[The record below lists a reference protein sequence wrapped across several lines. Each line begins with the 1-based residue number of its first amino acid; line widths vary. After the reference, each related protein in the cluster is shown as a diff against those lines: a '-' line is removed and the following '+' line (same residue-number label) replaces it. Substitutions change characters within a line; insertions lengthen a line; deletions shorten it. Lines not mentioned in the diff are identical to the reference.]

1 MNKKQHWENVY
12 NTKQP
17 HEVSWTQTY
26 PTSSMRFL
34 ESLNL
39 PKSAKIIDV
48 GGGDSQLVD
57 VLIDKGFENLTVLD
71 ISGKALERA
80 QLRLGDKASKVTW
93 IEANI
98 VDFEPKETYDFW
110 HDRAVFHFLTEKEDI
125 VKYQALVSTSIS
137 SEGFF
142 LLGTFSENGPLKCSG
157 LEIKQY
163 SQAQMLALFGADF
176 KAIECFQENHTTP
189 FETTQHFQFCGFQR
203 NK

>member
-12 NTKQP
+12 NTKEP

-39 PKSAKIIDV
+39 LKSAKIIDV

-57 VLIDKGFENLTVLD
+57 VLLEKGFENLTVLD
-71 ISGKALERA
+71 ISGKSLERA
-80 QLRLGDKASKVTW
+80 RLRLGDKASKVTW

-137 SEGFF
+137 SERFF

-157 LEIKQY
+157 LEVKQY
-163 SQAQMLALFGADF
+163 SEAQMLDLFGADF
-176 KAIECFQENHTTP
+176 ETIECFQENHTTP
-189 FETTQHFQFCGFQR
+189 LETTQHFQFCGFQR

>member
-80 QLRLGDKASKVTW
+80 ELRLGDKASKVTW

-125 VKYQALVSTSIS
+125 VKYQALVSKYIS

-163 SQAQMLALFGADF
+163 SEAQMLDLFGADF

-189 FETTQHFQFCGFQR
+189 FETTQQFQFCGFQR

>member
-48 GGGDSQLVD
+48 GGGDSKLVD

-80 QLRLGDKASKVTW
+80 QLRLGVKASKVTW

-125 VKYQALVSTSIS
+125 EKYQTLVSRYIS
-137 SEGFF
+137 GEGFF

-163 SQAQMLALFGADF
+163 SEAQMLALFGADF